1 MVISNFTVFHPM
13 LFAPPSR
20 NKMQY
25 KFHQGGQGG
34 ENLPETLNSKRKINA
49 ENVIES
55 IEIISVLILTY
66 IKTKCIQKM
75 QFKIHRRTRG
85 ENMPDR
91 WTQSA
96 KSTNL
101 INVRN
106 VIRSNYIRFDIDLYQ
121 CVIFKKQNFLILK
134 MSTFPCIS
142 GFLP

>member
-1 MVISNFTVFHPM
+1 M

-66 IKTKCIQKM
+66 IKTNACRKCIEG
-75 QFKIHRRTRG
+75 HARG
-85 ENMPDR
+85 ENMPER
-91 WTQSA
+91 PE
-96 KSTNL
+96 
-101 INVRN
+101 R
-106 VIRSNYIRFDIDLYQ
+106 
-121 CVIFKKQNFLILK
+121 
-134 MSTFPCIS
+134 
-142 GFLP
+142 

>member
-1 MVISNFTVFHPM
+1 M

-34 ENLPETLNSKRKINA
+34 ENLPETLNSNRKINA

-91 WTQSA
+91 
-96 KSTNL
+96 
-101 INVRN
+101 
-106 VIRSNYIRFDIDLYQ
+106 
-121 CVIFKKQNFLILK
+121 
-134 MSTFPCIS
+134 
-142 GFLP
+142 